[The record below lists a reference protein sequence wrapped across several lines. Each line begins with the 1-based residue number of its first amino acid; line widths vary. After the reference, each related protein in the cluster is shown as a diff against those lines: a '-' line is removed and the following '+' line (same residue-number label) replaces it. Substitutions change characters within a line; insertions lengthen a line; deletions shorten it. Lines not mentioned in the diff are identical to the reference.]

1 MSALRAIASRI
12 SPALFASAGYPVGLH
27 VAGEQLSA
35 AQMQRTPAGVAVH
48 AVGVLEL
55 GCPWY
60 AMMGEP
66 QRMKRALR
74 SFWAEHGFSG
84 SDVIACMPHEQLKVF
99 TVEYTTAPGQPDAEA
114 IANEMRERLQAKTR
128 RMVVDFV
135 PVRQSNADER
145 QKEAVVVAAAYE
157 DVAAFLNLLE
167 GAGLNA
173 RALDISGMA
182 LRRIVAWTGKA
193 SGEDMQN
200 ALLVNI
206 GAASG
211 QLTVVWGRRLMVDRS
226 IEFCE
231 QRLFARIARLL
242 DMPEAAAK
250 RLLGEHGFAAT
261 PGARPSQFHSVV
273 REVLGP
279 DLLALKTEMNKTLD
293 YAASK
298 TRGNRMDRI
307 FLSGGIAGYS
317 GSAQFFGDA
326 LGKPVELLDALALFP
341 HRLTAPE
348 AAELSRHC
356 GTVVAIGLA
365 LRGVPEP

>member
-1 MSALRAIASRI
+1 MNALRTIARRI

-27 VAGEQLSA
+27 LAGERLSA

-48 AVGVLEL
+48 AAGVLEL

-66 QRMKRALR
+66 RRLKHALKA
-74 SFWAEHGFSG
+74 FWADHGFSG
-84 SDVIACMPHEQLKVF
+84 SDVIACMPQEQLKVF
-99 TVEYTTAPGQPDAEA
+99 TVEYTAAPGQSDADA
-114 IANEMRERLQAKTR
+114 IANEVRERLQAKAR

-135 PVRQSNADER
+135 PVRQPSADER
-145 QKEAVVVAAAYE
+145 VKEAVVVAATHE
-157 DVAAFLNLLE
+157 DVTAFLNLLDA
-167 GAGLNA
+167 AGLNA

-182 LRRIVAWTGKA
+182 LRRLVTWTGRVP
-193 SGEDMQN
+193 GEDMQN
-200 ALLVNI
+200 ALLINI
-206 GAASG
+206 GAAAS

-231 QRLFARIARLL
+231 QRMFSRIARLL
-242 DMPEAAAK
+242 DMPEPAAK
-250 RLLGEHGFAAT
+250 RLLAEHGFAAT
-261 PGARPSQFHSVV
+261 PGARPSQFHSVL

-279 DLLALKTEMNKTLD
+279 DLLTLKTEMNKTLE

-298 TRGNRMDRI
+298 TRGNRVEKI
-307 FLSGGIAGYS
+307 FLVGGVAGYA

-326 LGKPVELLDALALFP
+326 LAKPVELLEPLALFP

-348 AAELSRHC
+348 AAGLSRHC
-356 GTVVAIGLA
+356 GIAVAVGLG